1 MPDEVKLKWFPYDH
15 RTMGP
20 PAGLYDFQVGWYF
33 NLFWSSIRASGR
45 PGYLTVTRGNLWT
58 YAGAHRRSHWD
69 ANCDLVMAAFVLERD
84 QGRFLLHH
92 PIAAPVLEEQLKK
105 IKQKKGG
112 GISEVSTPFHRPVG
126 DLSPPLQSGFAF
138 DLIDPI
144 QIQKQS
150 TARARAPA
158 RASGGYTQA
167 DFDARDLRK
176 LGAAKCRL
184 SERLRAQV
192 GSTPMT
198 NGEYYAIVAE
208 EAGLTIKDILRLEKL
223 QREWPE
229 SESA

>member
-1 MPDEVKLKWFPYDH
+1 VKLKWFPYDH

-33 NLFWSSIRASGR
+33 NLFWSSIQASGR

-84 QGRFLLHH
+84 QGRYLLLHH

-105 IKQKKGG
+105 IGQKKGG
-112 GISEVSTPFHRPVG
+112 GISEVSTAFHKPVG

-138 DLIDPI
+138 DLVDPI

-150 TARARAPA
+150 TTRARAPA
-158 RASGGYTQA
+158 RETGGYTQA

-176 LGAAKCRL
+176 LGAAKKRL
-184 SERLRAQV
+184 NEWLETHPSSGR
-192 GSTPMT
+192 GMS
-198 NGEYYAIVAE
+198 NGEYYARVAE
-208 EAGLTIKDILRLEKL
+208 EAGLTIKRIFELEKL
-223 QREWPE
+223 QRAWPE